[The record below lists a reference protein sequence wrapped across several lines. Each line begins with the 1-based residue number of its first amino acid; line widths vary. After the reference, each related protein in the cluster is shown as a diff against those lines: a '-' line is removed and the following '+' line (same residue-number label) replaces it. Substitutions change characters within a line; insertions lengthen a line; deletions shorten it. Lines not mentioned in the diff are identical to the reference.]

1 MFPQGVVVRLN
12 ALLRKAVNTKSTTEV
27 TSLADQIIKMIE
39 EERRKKSKSLNGQDG
54 NNQQNAGG
62 NNLRTVRAEVVTIK
76 TKGLMP
82 MVVIS
87 KVKTRSKTM
96 LTGNL
101 IRKDRATKASRIR
114 WWQQGRTARLVA
126 ILTRR
131 NKTRPKCS
139 SRF

>member
-1 MFPQGVVVRLN
+1 MVRM
-12 ALLRKAVNTKSTTEV
+12 VTTSRMLV
-27 TSLADQIIKMIE
+27 AT
-39 EERRKKSKSLNGQDG
+39 
-54 NNQQNAGG
+54 
-62 NNLRTVRAEVVTIK
+62 NLRTVRAEVVTIK

-101 IRKDRATKASRIR
+101 IRKDRATKASRILMVAAR
-114 WWQQGRTARLVA
+114 QDKARLVA